1 MRDQLRTL
9 LLFSAAIF
17 MFFVAIINV
26 AVNVPHLHEDMVEI
40 SVRQTLLRAVMLVLY
55 FASVAMIAFAI
66 IVLIAAVQSLRGA
79 MPAHADLWIIA
90 ATYLGFGI
98 AAFALTRS
106 HHSLGYS
113 LTGLLIGVALLMPA
127 TNRNSV

>member
-26 AVNVPHLHEDMVEI
+26 AVNVPHLQEDMVEI
-40 SVRQTLLRAVMLVLY
+40 NVRRTLLRAVMLVLY

-66 IVLIAAVQSLRGA
+66 IVLIAAIQSLRGA
-79 MPAHADLWIIA
+79 APARADLWIIA
-90 ATYLGFGI
+90 AMYLGFGI